1 MKIIKVIEFKLINMK
16 IHENLRIEYD
26 NQKNYETIGIQLKN
40 NEKS

>member
-1 MKIIKVIEFKLINMK
+1 MK

-26 NQKNYETIGIQLKN
+26 NQKSYETIRIQLEN